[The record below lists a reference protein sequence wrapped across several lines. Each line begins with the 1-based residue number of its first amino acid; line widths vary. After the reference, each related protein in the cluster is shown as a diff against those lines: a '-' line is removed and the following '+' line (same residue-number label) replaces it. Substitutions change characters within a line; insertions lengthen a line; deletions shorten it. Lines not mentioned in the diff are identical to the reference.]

1 MRAPVGVKLFFMAD
15 FFAKLRMSESPLG
28 QYADTAEEYFIFP
41 KLEGPLGN
49 RMKFRGKEVIVWSIN
64 NYLGL
69 GNTPEVRKVDA
80 DAARDYGLAYPM
92 GSRMLTG
99 NSDLHDELERQLA
112 DFVKKEACVLVNFGY
127 QGIMSAINCLM
138 DRRGRDVIVYDS
150 ECHACIVDGIWMSPG
165 HRFKFRH
172 NDMESLE
179 KNLIRATRK
188 AEETGG
194 GILVISEGVFG
205 MAGDQGKLK
214 EIVDLKE
221 KYDFRVLIDDAHGFG
236 TLGETGY
243 GAGEEQNCQDGID
256 IYFSTFAKSMASI
269 GGFLAGDENVVK
281 FLKYNMRSQI
291 FAKTLPMP
299 YVVGNLK
306 RLEMLRNE
314 PEHKARLWRNVNAL
328 QNGLKERG
336 FDIGDTNT
344 CVTPVFMKGSVNE
357 AALVVQD
364 MRENYGI
371 FCSIVVYP
379 VVPKDVLMLRMIPS
393 ASHTLEDID
402 VTLKAFTE
410 IRDKLAEG
418 VYAGQPEIV

>member
-1 MRAPVGVKLFFMAD
+1 
-15 FFAKLRMSESPLG
+15 MSS
-28 QYADTAEEYFIFP
+28 
-41 KLEGPLGN
+41 
-49 RMKFRGKEVIVWSIN
+49 
-64 NYLGL
+64 
-69 GNTPEVRKVDA
+69 
-80 DAARDYGLAYPM
+80 
-92 GSRMLTG
+92 
-99 NSDLHDELERQLA
+99 
-112 DFVKKEACVLVNFGY
+112 
-127 QGIMSAINCLM
+127 INCLM

-172 NDMESLE
+172 NDMASLE
-179 KNLIRATRK
+179 KNLARATRK

-205 MAGDQGKLK
+205 MAGDQGKLA
-214 EIVDLKE
+214 EIVAMKE
-221 KYDFRVLIDDAHGFG
+221 KFDFRLLVDDAHGFG

-306 RLEMLRNE
+306 RLEMLRSN
-314 PEHKARLWRNVNAL
+314 PAHKERLWRNVNAL
-328 QNGLKERG
+328 QSGLKERG

-344 CVTPVFMKGSVNE
+344 CVTPVFMKGSVNQ
-357 AALVVQD
+357 AAQVVYD

-393 ASHTLEDID
+393 ASHTMEDIET
-402 VTLKAFTE
+402 TLRAFSE
-410 IRDKLAEG
+410 IRDKLAGGHYDKMETL
-418 VYAGQPEIV
+418 VQVEEA